1 MADKLS
7 KSEFK
12 KSLKEYAAQFKL
24 QIESMNDGFDISP
37 AACQTR
43 RKRAFND
50 FEFFSR
56 TYFPH
61 YIRQKED
68 EKTGKMRDV
77 EPALFHKWCYENLP
91 RIVKLK
97 TSVSQ
102 VIAASRGEAKSTYI
116 MIFTIYCI
124 CYGLKHY
131 ILFIQDVYEQAAIM
145 IESIKAELEFNQR
158 LKADFPDIFGKS
170 DIWKEGVFVTRNN
183 IKVHARG
190 AGQKIRGLKHGA
202 YRPDLVA
209 LDDIEND
216 ELVENPKNR
225 DKLQNWLNKAVK
237 NLGEARAK
245 FDVIY
250 IGTILHYD
258 SVLARTI
265 NNPMWNHIVFK
276 AIMQWPEN
284 KPLWDEWEET
294 LRNLGHSAADAFYQ
308 KHKTAMDKGAVLSWP
323 DKRNLQYLMEKRI
336 EVGHSAFDA
345 EYQNDP
351 LSGEDA
357 TFTNFTFWNVLSEPL
372 VMYGAVDPSLGK
384 AGKTRDPS
392 AILIG
397 GYNRHV
403 GHLKLFEAAIKKRLP
418 DKIIADMIYY
428 QKKYNCVMWFVE
440 TVQFQEF
447 LRTEAIRRGQAE
459 GVLLNCIAVQQNV
472 DKDLRIQSL
481 QPHVNDGT
489 IEFHPSLTALVQ
501 QMKHWP
507 KVDHDDGV
515 DCLHTLWSNVVK
527 YGGGGQTVI
536 KTLEDFRGTSLF
548 NHGLRIGRMNIF
560 EGV

>member
-37 AACQTR
+37 AACQAR

-77 EPALFHKWCYENLP
+77 APALFHKWCYENLP

-145 IESIKAELEFNQR
+145 IESIKAEFEFNQR
-158 LKADFPDIFGKS
+158 LKADFPEIFGKS

-216 ELVENPKNR
+216 ELVEI
-225 DKLQNWLNKAVK
+225 Q
-237 NLGEARAK
+237 
-245 FDVIY
+245 
-250 IGTILHYD
+250 
-258 SVLARTI
+258 
-265 NNPMWNHIVFK
+265 
-276 AIMQWPEN
+276 
-284 KPLWDEWEET
+284 
-294 LRNLGHSAADAFYQ
+294 
-308 KHKTAMDKGAVLSWP
+308 KTATSC
-323 DKRNLQYLMEKRI
+323 
-336 EVGHSAFDA
+336 
-345 EYQNDP
+345 
-351 LSGEDA
+351 
-357 TFTNFTFWNVLSEPL
+357 
-372 VMYGAVDPSLGK
+372 
-384 AGKTRDPS
+384 KTGLTR
-392 AILIG
+392 
-397 GYNRHV
+397 
-403 GHLKLFEAAIKKRLP
+403 
-418 DKIIADMIYY
+418 
-428 QKKYNCVMWFVE
+428 Q
-440 TVQFQEF
+440 
-447 LRTEAIRRGQAE
+447 LRTWARPA
-459 GVLLNCIAVQQNV
+459 
-472 DKDLRIQSL
+472 
-481 QPHVNDGT
+481 
-489 IEFHPSLTALVQ
+489 PSLTLFISAPYFTTIRFWRARLTIRCGTISFLRQ
-501 QMKHWP
+501 LCSGRKIRR
-507 KVDHDDGV
+507 
-515 DCLHTLWSNVVK
+515 C
-527 YGGGGQTVI
+527 
-536 KTLEDFRGTSLF
+536 GTSGKKRCAISAKWRPTPF
-548 NHGLRIGRMNIF
+548 I
-560 EGV
+560 

>member
-1 MADKLS
+1 
-7 KSEFK
+7 
-12 KSLKEYAAQFKL
+12 
-24 QIESMNDGFDISP
+24 
-37 AACQTR
+37 
-43 RKRAFND
+43 
-50 FEFFSR
+50 
-56 TYFPH
+56 
-61 YIRQKED
+61 
-68 EKTGKMRDV
+68 
-77 EPALFHKWCYENLP
+77 
-91 RIVKLK
+91 
-97 TSVSQ
+97 
-102 VIAASRGEAKSTYI
+102 
-116 MIFTIYCI
+116 
-124 CYGLKHY
+124 
-131 ILFIQDVYEQAAIM
+131 
-145 IESIKAELEFNQR
+145 
-158 LKADFPDIFGKS
+158 
-170 DIWKEGVFVTRNN
+170 
-183 IKVHARG
+183 
-190 AGQKIRGLKHGA
+190 
-202 YRPDLVA
+202 
-209 LDDIEND
+209 
-216 ELVENPKNR
+216 
-225 DKLQNWLNKAVK
+225 
-237 NLGEARAK
+237 
-245 FDVIY
+245 
-250 IGTILHYD
+250 
-258 SVLARTI
+258 
-265 NNPMWNHIVFK
+265 
-276 AIMQWPEN
+276 
-284 KPLWDEWEET
+284 
-294 LRNLGHSAADAFYQ
+294 
-308 KHKTAMDKGAVLSWP
+308 
-323 DKRNLQYLMEKRI
+323 MEKRI

-515 DCLHTLWSNVVK
+515 DCLHILWSNVVK